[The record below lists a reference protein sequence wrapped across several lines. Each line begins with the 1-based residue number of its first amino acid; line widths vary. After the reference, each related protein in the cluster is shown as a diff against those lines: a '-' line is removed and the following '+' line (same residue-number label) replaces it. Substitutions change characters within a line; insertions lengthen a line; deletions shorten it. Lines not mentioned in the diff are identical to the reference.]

1 MSLRSKWAVGK
12 AVRTGLA
19 LGGRISHHFRTGG
32 REPDR
37 QERKMVRDVTDP
49 VTAKLARPV
58 WMRWSRP
65 YQAEAMRA
73 SPKCVATE
81 STSCAPPRI
90 QPSFAGVSATESDA
104 DA

>member
-65 YQAEAMRA
+65 YQAEAA
-73 SPKCVATE
+73 E
-81 STSCAPPRI
+81 ST
-90 QPSFAGVSATESDA
+90 GVAVDSVAFLKRKVWNSLFESSL
-104 DA
+104 